1 MSIELEKHGGV
12 ATVALN
18 RPEKLNALTDEMHVR
33 LIDVFGELAADDAV
47 RSVVLI
53 GKGRAFCSG
62 SDVGGMLKA
71 DLAENRKRMQQ
82 RHHRMIQAIAYLEKP
97 VIAAVRGP
105 VAGIGF
111 SIALACDLIIASETA
126 RFSQVFRNIG
136 LVPDGG
142 SIFFL
147 TQYLGIA
154 RAKEL
159 VFTARTL
166 PAAEAHQW
174 GLVTRVTP
182 DAELEAAA
190 LALAGD
196 LAGSATFALG
206 LAKQMFRSMCVPTL
220 EMLLETENLSQSI
233 AKLTHD
239 HREGV
244 TAFRDK
250 RKAKFTGR

>member
-1 MSIELEKHGGV
+1 MSIELEKQDGV
-12 ATVALN
+12 ATVVLN
-18 RPEKLNALTDEMHVR
+18 RPEQLNALTDEMYVR
-33 LIDVFGELAADDAV
+33 LIDVFSALAADDAV
-47 RSVVLI
+47 RSVVLT
-53 GKGRAFCSG
+53 GKGRGFCSG
-62 SDVGGMLKA
+62 SDVGGMLKS

-82 RHHRMIQAIAYLEKP
+82 RHHRMIQAIACLERP

-111 SIALACDLIIASETA
+111 SIALACDLIVASETA
-126 RFSQVFRNIG
+126 RFSQAFRNIG

-147 TQYLGIA
+147 THYLGIA

-159 VFTARTL
+159 VFTARVL

-182 DAELEAAA
+182 DVELEAAA
-190 LALAGD
+190 LAVAKD

-233 AKLTHD
+233 AKLTYD

>member
-1 MSIELEKHGGV
+1 
-12 ATVALN
+12 LN
-18 RPEKLNALTDEMHVR
+18 RPEKLNALTDEMYEQ
-33 LIDVFGELAADDAV
+33 LIDVFNGLAADDAV
-47 RSVVLI
+47 RAVVLT
-53 GKGRAFCSG
+53 GRGRGFCSG
-62 SDVGGMLKA
+62 SDVGGMLKS

-82 RHHRMIQAIAYLEKP
+82 RPHRMIQAIVSLEKP

-105 VAGIGF
+105 IVGIGF
-111 SIALACDLIIASETA
+111 SMALACDLIIASETA

-159 VFTARTL
+159 VFTARVL

-182 DAELEAAA
+182 DTGLEPAT
-190 LALAGD
+190 LALARD

-206 LAKQMFRSMCVPTL
+206 LAKQMFRTMSVPTL
-220 EMLLETENLSQSI
+220 ETLLETENLSQSI

-250 RKAKFTGR
+250 RKPKFTGR